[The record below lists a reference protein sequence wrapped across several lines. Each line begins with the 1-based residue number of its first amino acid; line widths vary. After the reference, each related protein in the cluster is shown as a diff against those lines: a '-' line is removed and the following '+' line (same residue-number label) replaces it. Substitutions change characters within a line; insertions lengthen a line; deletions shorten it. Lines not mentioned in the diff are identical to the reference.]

1 MSVPASEALTNQ
13 VDIKYDRQRW
23 APVTY
28 KKTLV
33 AIVKPREISA
43 AVIVSSSVDSTS
55 ETNPTIGEK
64 VNMCWLNSSCF
75 VALAGLFSSLK

>member
-1 MSVPASEALTNQ
+1 MGIVLTSVSASEVLRNQ

-28 KKTLV
+28 KTTLI
-33 AIVKPREISA
+33 ATVKPIVISP

-55 ETNPTIGEK
+55 KTTPTIGEK
-64 VNMCWLNSSCF
+64 VNMCWLNSSY
-75 VALAGLFSSLK
+75 VL